1 MAVDGEKFPLLYRQV
16 HKTRLGWVAYNLMQE
31 MAKRETPLLTS
42 TDGSAWYAESLDY
55 LVSSYGGSK
64 RTWSSSISLLVTV
77 GLLNRVKPDEATL
90 NPLFHQ
96 LYVEGASRGRVPKSV
111 YSVPAYTPELF
122 RRAEAVLQEW
132 QETGVS
138 TTKVTKASTIN
149 ALGQAAANGIFR
161 DGRQKSYQPEAQRI
175 IKRIVCAVQKRG
187 YLTKAEAVGEDERA
201 WQIMHKYILTSA
213 NARYRKPTGNEKRLF
228 GLTNDKWIITEDK
241 P

>member
-1 MAVDGEKFPLLYRQV
+1 
-16 HKTRLGWVAYNLMQE
+16 MQE

-55 LVSSYGGSK
+55 LASSYGGSK

-122 RRAEAVLQEW
+122 HRAEAVLQEW

-161 DGRQKSYQPEAQRI
+161 DGRQKSYQPESTAPVR

-187 YLTKAEAVGEDERA
+187 YLTKAEAVGEDMNAHGRSCTR
-201 WQIMHKYILTSA
+201 YILTSA
-213 NARYRKPTGNEKRLF
+213 NARYRKPTSNEKRLF
-228 GLTNDKWIITEDK
+228 RLMNDKWIITEDK